1 MCTGVTSIK
10 RGHIPSRYSF
20 CHHVS
25 ATSDLYSKKI
35 GIFRPCDPTE
45 EGERAEGEEF
55 TAVTVIT
62 TGEREI
68 TAQSDIRFLQD

>member
-62 TGEREI
+62 TGERES
-68 TAQSDIRFLQD
+68 AQETYF